1 MQNSMKYF
9 WLLLLLLL
17 PVLGQCI
24 DFPTIKTNA
33 KNIKEFVPKNWR
45 VLETAWGDLNHDSK
59 KDVVMVL
66 QSMDPGNKTLTGDST
81 KVDGNPRILVIAFK
95 DSLTNVYHLVLQSN
109 TFILTHDQP
118 AADEPFQ
125 GMKISNDMVQFNFH
139 VWAKDSA
146 RTCNCSYKFRYQ
158 NARFELVGYDAV
170 GMKQASGEMEKV
182 SINFCTK
189 KMSVLKTNIDE
200 KSKPEAEV
208 RCFEC
213 PKLKDLTTFVRP
225 FTWTF
230 EGQVL

>member
-1 MQNSMKYF
+1 MKNSMKYF
-9 WLLLLLLL
+9 WLMLLLLL
-17 PVLGQCI
+17 PAVGQCI

-45 VLETAWGDLNHDSK
+45 VMETAWGDLNHDNR
-59 KDVVMVL
+59 KDIVMVL
-66 QSMDPGNKTLTGDST
+66 QCTDPENKMMAEDSSR
-81 KVDGNPRILVIAFK
+81 VDANPRILMIAFK
-95 DSLTNVYHLVLQSN
+95 DSAANVYNLVLQSN

-125 GMKISNDMVQFNFH
+125 GMRISNDMVQFNFH

-158 NARFELVGYDAV
+158 NARFELIGYDAV
-170 GMKQASGEMEKV
+170 DMKQVSGEMEKV
-182 SINFCTK
+182 SINFATK
-189 KMSVLKTNIDE
+189 KMSVQKVNIDE
-200 KSKPEAEV
+200 KVKPEAEV
-208 RCFEC
+208 RSFDC
-213 PKLKDLTTFVRP
+213 PALKDLRTFIRP